1 MAKRIFLGGGRP
13 EPAYYTLLGLST
25 QQKDY
30 HLSFL
35 LNKLPEFKFTRFE
48 DLLVNI
54 PEEEEPAHFSLYTCF
69 DEEGF
74 NTFTLISNRNS
85 NQYLVPSLRQTDYL
99 MIIEGPFKKQ
109 KKEELIKALRT
120 IPNMLLAT
128 EINPSDIKQFE
139 SLITDLELH
148 IMKSKKATIPNT

>member
-1 MAKRIFLGGGRP
+1 
-13 EPAYYTLLGLST
+13 
-25 QQKDY
+25 
-30 HLSFL
+30 
-35 LNKLPEFKFTRFE
+35 
-48 DLLVNI
+48 
-54 PEEEEPAHFSLYTCF
+54 
-69 DEEGF
+69 
-74 NTFTLISNRNS
+74 
-85 NQYLVPSLRQTDYL
+85 VPSLRQTDYL